1 MQSILKLS
9 AIAIA
14 TAAFSLGA
22 AAQTSGPSS
31 PSGSANTGT
40 SATGGRSAPAAQR
53 GEGTRNSESKK
64 DDKVASGDRKFIEQA
79 AGSGMFEVQVSQLA
93 TSRAKSPD
101 VKSFASMLVDHHTKA
116 NDELTQLAN
125 AKGVELPAAPPRAM
139 RNEVEGLAKKNGG
152 DFDKDFIKNVGIKAH
167 EKDIKAFEKASKDVK
182 DPELKAWVT
191 KTLPTLKEHLAS
203 AQKLEKGGGMDAAAM
218 GNTGGTGTAGSGGT
232 GGTAGKSG
240 NTGNSGDAS
249 KAANTGCGASTK
261 TGGGNGANKTGS

>member
-152 DFDKDFIKNVGIKAH
+152 DFDMDFIKNVGIKAH

-218 GNTGGTGTAGSGGT
+218 GNTGGT
-232 GGTAGKSG
+232 AGKSG

-249 KAANTGCGASTK
+249 KAANTGGGASTK